1 MKIFLFPGTMILK
14 LMKFCVDK
22 LVVLLVTAGFVLFIS
37 SCRGPSPEAETT
49 LADSSSY
56 IILSSEQFNSSG
68 MKLDT
73 MNNSM
78 FHHQIRASGYL
89 DVPEGKKTFVGTY
102 FSGRADQINIIT
114 GQNVSKG
121 EVLFTL
127 YNPGFV
133 DLQREYLETSA
144 KSKNLKAAY
153 ERMKTLAGDNTAS
166 QRELLQAESDYL
178 AVQAVLNSLSEKLK
192 LMKISPEQLTAANMS
207 SVLEIKAPFSGK
219 ISKIMIQ
226 AGQWINPEDPAVE
239 LIGNGSFIARIEVFE
254 QDFPWLNIG
263 QPVKFTPTGNPKAV
277 FNGKITHLGS
287 QIDPQKRTVLI
298 TASLDENTEIQILP
312 GMFVNADIL
321 SDESS
326 ANTLPESSLVD
337 IDGKFYVLSLLEK
350 DSSKFILQK
359 TEVHTGQTAG
369 GYTEILNA
377 HIFPRGTKFLTKGAF
392 QLIKEEE

>member
-1 MKIFLFPGTMILK
+1 MKIFLAPRTIIFK
-14 LMKFCVDK
+14 LMKFCVNR
-22 LVVLLVTAGFVLFIS
+22 LVVSLVTAGFVIFNS
-37 SCRGPSPEAETT
+37 SCKGPSPEPESAP
-49 LADSSSY
+49 ADSASY

-73 MNNSM
+73 LNNSM
-78 FHHQIRASGYL
+78 FYHHITASGYI
-89 DVPEGKKTFVGTY
+89 DVPETKRTFVGTF
-102 FSGRADQINIIT
+102 FSGRADRINIVT
-114 GQNVSKG
+114 GQSVRQG

-144 KSKNLKAAY
+144 KSKNLRAAY

-178 AVQAVLNSLSEKLK
+178 AVQAVLYSLSEKLK
-192 LMKISPEQLTAANMS
+192 LMKISPEQLAAANMS

-226 AGQWINPEDPAVE
+226 AGQWVNPEDPAVE
-239 LIGNGSFIARIEVFE
+239 LIGNGALIARIEVFE

-277 FNGKITHLGS
+277 FTGKITHLGS

-312 GMFVNADIL
+312 GMFVNSDIL
-321 SDESS
+321 SDATS
-326 ANTLPESSLVD
+326 ANSLPESSLVE
-337 IDGKFYVLSLLEK
+337 IDGKFYVLSLLEH

-359 TEVHTGQTAG
+359 TEVQTGQTAG

-377 HIFPRGTKFLTKGAF
+377 HTFPRGAKFLTKGAF

>member
-1 MKIFLFPGTMILK
+1 
-14 LMKFCVDK
+14 
-22 LVVLLVTAGFVLFIS
+22 
-37 SCRGPSPEAETT
+37 
-49 LADSSSY
+49 
-56 IILSSEQFNSSG
+56 
-68 MKLDT
+68 
-73 MNNSM
+73 M
-78 FHHQIRASGYL
+78 FHHHIRASGYL
-89 DVPEGKKTFVGTY
+89 DVPEGKRTYVGTY

-114 GQNVSKG
+114 GQNVRQG

-127 YNPGFV
+127 HNPGFI

-144 KSKNLKAAY
+144 QSKNLKAAY

-192 LMKISPEQLTAANMS
+192 LMKMSPEQLSAANMS

-226 AGQWINPEDPAVE
+226 AGQWVNPEDLAVE

-254 QDFPWLNIG
+254 QDFPWLEIG
-263 QPVKFTPTGNPKAV
+263 QSVKFTPTGNPKAV
-277 FNGKITHLGS
+277 FTGKITHLGS

-321 SDESS
+321 SDASS
-326 ANTLPESSLVD
+326 ANSLPESSLVE

-359 TEVHTGQTAG
+359 TEVQTGQTAG

-377 HIFPRGTKFLTKGAF
+377 HIFTRETKFLTRGAF